1 MKRITLALVALGMAS
16 PAFAQSTTGVYKAS
30 PPVLTDGVQQQ
41 VLLDSA
47 GNLKTAVSGVYSTS
61 PSTIS
66 SGASGS
72 VWINPQGAVQVS
84 ALDVATGGDG
94 QSTTARISV
103 NDLGGGVGG
112 QLSVAGYGFN
122 GTSWDRQRGD
132 ANGTVVQPAL
142 SSTYWYYAAATGGIV
157 NTTTAVTVKAA
168 AGASV
173 RNYVCSIDISHDAL
187 GAATELVINDGAAG
201 TVMWRGKLQTAA
213 ADSSIG
219 AGKLVFSPCLRGTAN
234 TLVEVKTV
242 TAVTGGVLV
251 NLTGYTGS

>member
-1 MKRITLALVALGMAS
+1 MKRITLALLALAFAS
-16 PAFAQSTTGVYKAS
+16 PAFAQSTVGVYKAT

-41 VLLDSA
+41 VLLDAA
-47 GNLKTAVSGVYSTS
+47 GNLRVVQPVS
-61 PSTIS
+61 
-66 SGASGS
+66 
-72 VWINPQGAVQVS
+72 
-84 ALDVATGGDG
+84 
-94 QSTTARISV
+94 
-103 NDLGGGVGG
+103 
-112 QLSVAGYGFN
+112 
-122 GTSWDRQRGD
+122 D
-132 ANGTVVQPAL
+132 ANGNVTQPAL

-173 RNYVCSIDISHDAL
+173 RNYVCSIDISHDVL